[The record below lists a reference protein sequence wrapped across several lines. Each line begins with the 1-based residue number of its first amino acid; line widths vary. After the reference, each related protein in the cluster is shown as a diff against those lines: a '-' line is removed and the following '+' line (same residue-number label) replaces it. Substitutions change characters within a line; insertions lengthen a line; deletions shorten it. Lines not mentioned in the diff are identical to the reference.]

1 MIVVLAHSWRWVESN
16 GKYYPVFMAQL
27 TVPDYLLQYK
37 CKANKCKANK
47 CDKKACYCKKYDKIK
62 HFINF

>member
-27 TVPDYLLQYK
+27 TVPDYLLQYTR
-37 CKANKCKANK
+37 CGCKANK
-47 CDKKACYCKKYDKIK
+47 CDKKHVIVRNMIRLNILLIFK
-62 HFINF
+62 